1 MSPSSNPRPHR
12 ESGEPLRLRRPADI
26 AAEMASGRP
35 PGRVGGEADLE
46 WPEGFASAASDRT
59 ALLVLLSLAAL
70 TPRRL
75 LELAAEHGVASA
87 CLEEVL
93 AGHAGSEADRAYASS
108 IDPADVADGMR
119 AAGARL
125 VAVHDPEYP
134 PALHDLADPPAGL
147 FVVGSPLSEVERAV
161 AIVGA
166 RRCSALGA
174 DVAKSLAAGL
184 ARTGVCVAS
193 GGARGIDGAA
203 HRGALDA
210 GGTTVAVLGCGVD
223 MPYPAEHRGLF
234 ADIRRQGALVGEYPP
249 GTRAEPFRF
258 PARNRIVAALSCAVV
273 VVEGARGSGSMIT
286 AEHAMEIGRDVF
298 AVPGSV
304 TSPLSFAPHM
314 LIRDGAGLVRGPDDL
329 LGDLGI
335 AVAGS
340 EAGGTA
346 ATNELS
352 SVDAALGADERA
364 VWDALVG
371 PSAPD
376 QLVRDVNRPLSR
388 VMGALVGLELRRMVR
403 QVGGRYERRP
413 SP

>member
-1 MSPSSNPRPHR
+1 
-12 ESGEPLRLRRPADI
+12 
-26 AAEMASGRP
+26 
-35 PGRVGGEADLE
+35 
-46 WPEGFASAASDRT
+46 
-59 ALLVLLSLAAL
+59 
-70 TPRRL
+70 
-75 LELAAEHGVASA
+75 
-87 CLEEVL
+87 
-93 AGHAGSEADRAYASS
+93 
-108 IDPADVADGMR
+108 
-119 AAGARL
+119 
-125 VAVHDPEYP
+125 
-134 PALHDLADPPAGL
+134 
-147 FVVGSPLSEVERAV
+147 
-161 AIVGA
+161 
-166 RRCSALGA
+166 
-174 DVAKSLAAGL
+174 
-184 ARTGVCVAS
+184 
-193 GGARGIDGAA
+193 
-203 HRGALDA
+203 
-210 GGTTVAVLGCGVD
+210 
-223 MPYPAEHRGLF
+223 
-234 ADIRRQGALVGEYPP
+234 
-249 GTRAEPFRF
+249 
-258 PARNRIVAALSCAVV
+258 
-273 VVEGARGSGSMIT
+273 MIT

-346 ATNELS
+346 ATNELLF
-352 SVDAALGADERA
+352 VDAALGADERA